1 MSAITAELL
10 VLDDAAAGA
19 SKAAPGTG
27 EARAA
32 PDPLYRRRPPH
43 SASSS
48 PPREEGPDASAYGT
62 GERERESGAPRL
74 MRSTSGRSG
83 AWWWKGRRS
92 GGFSG
97 LRSGE
102 GRWRGARG
110 EVAGRVGE

>member
-19 SKAAPGTG
+19 SKAVPGTG

-32 PDPLYRRRPPH
+32 PDPFHRRRPPR

-62 GERERESGAPRL
+62 GERERAE
-74 MRSTSGRSG
+74 
-83 AWWWKGRRS
+83 RR
-92 GGFSG
+92 G
-97 LRSGE
+97 
-102 GRWRGARG
+102 
-110 EVAGRVGE
+110 